1 MWDTPVDSLS
11 FFFSPVNTS
20 LKKTRLHTEYRKNIL
35 WPDRQNSTTNAKSR
49 GQVAPFY
56 SVRVW
61 ERLNASREW
70 KDESVW
76 IIHPFRP
83 CSRPDYTPLNS
94 YLHPFMWAYS
104 SQALTTAAGEPSP
117 ALLSHIACDGFPG
130 CPVIFSKRRRFLT
143 HNLSVS
149 VTYSQRPSLRWFYR
163 KDSYITLLWTA
174 MAQNPGINIPILDI
188 SCLEWWSVF
197 VSAAVQAWNCTTVKL
212 NYHNRLPSYCFIE
225 KVPWVAFTATG
236 HRTEAI
242 CNLQGS
248 TVTFFFSR
256 NDWLTGKLN

>member
-1 MWDTPVDSLS
+1 M
-11 FFFSPVNTS
+11 
-20 LKKTRLHTEYRKNIL
+20 RLHTEYRKNIL

-56 SVRVW
+56 SVWVW

-83 CSRPDYTPLNS
+83 CSRSDYTPLNS

-117 ALLSHIACDGFPG
+117 ALLSHISCDGFPG
-130 CPVIFSKRRRFLT
+130 CPVIFSERWHFLT
-143 HNLSVS
+143 RYLFVS
-149 VTYSQRPSLRWFYR
+149 ATYSQRPSLRWFYR
-163 KDSYITLLWTA
+163 KDWYITLLCHHWTA
-174 MAQNPGINIPILDI
+174 MAQNPGIDVPILDI
-188 SCLEWWSVF
+188 SCLEWQSVF
-197 VSAAVQAWNCTTVKL
+197 VSVAVRAWKCTTVKP

-236 HRTEAI
+236 HRAEAI

-248 TVTFFFSR
+248 TVTFFFLVMT
-256 NDWLTGKLN
+256 DWLENWIKLI